1 MQNILVKNKSEH
13 YLRRGKMEYLFI
25 YSLQMAIYI
34 KLVAICLLVITLFVC
49 VGTVLFFFG
58 DEELKQ
64 NWNNWMKKTLI
75 TSLVTSLILLA
86 LPTKQTL
93 LLMGGTYL
101 GKRAAN
107 KVINSDNLEKI
118 NTIIDLQLDRY
129 IKDLKAGNNGR

>member
-1 MQNILVKNKSEH
+1 
-13 YLRRGKMEYLFI
+13 MEYLFI
-25 YSLQMAIYI
+25 YSLQMANYI
-34 KLVAICLLVITLFVC
+34 MYVAICLLVVVPLMCVFAALFL
-49 VGTVLFFFG
+49 TFEFE
-58 DEELKQ
+58 DLKQ
-64 NWNNWMKKTLI
+64 NWNNWMKKMLI

-107 KVINSDNLEKI
+107 KVINSDKLEKI

>member
-1 MQNILVKNKSEH
+1 
-13 YLRRGKMEYLFI
+13 MEYLFI
-25 YSLQMAIYI
+25 YSLQMADYI
-34 KLVAICLLVITLFVC
+34 MFIAICLLVIVPSVC
-49 VGTVLFFFG
+49 AVASVLFS
-58 DEELKQ
+58 DDAEEFKQ
-64 NWNNWMKKTLI
+64 NWNNWVKKTLI

-107 KVINSDNLEKI
+107 KVINSDKLEKI

-129 IKDLKAGNNGR
+129 IKDLKAGKQ